1 MVSGQVGDW
10 SSVINI
16 EPTSKLVIGSGT
28 STSSYLPTNNYYRYS
43 LTQQIYTAEEIGQE
57 GLIKSIDFYKNATTG
72 MKRKLD
78 IYMVNTE
85 KTSFSSD
92 SDWILTN
99 SQGVVKVFSGEQVF
113 DDKTWTTIT
122 LDTPFAYDGVSN
134 LINQ

>member
-1 MVSGQVGDW
+1 
-10 SSVINI
+10 
-16 EPTSKLVIGSGT
+16 
-28 STSSYLPTNNYYRYS
+28 
-43 LTQQIYTAEEIGQE
+43 
-57 GLIKSIDFYKNATTG
+57 

-99 SQGVVKVFSGEQVF
+99 SEGVVKVFSGEQKF
-113 DDKTWTTIT
+113 EDNKWTTIT

-134 LINQ
+134 LAIIIDDNTGVINLINAK